1 MLMNKPGK
9 RGVARAIAA
18 TRYSLQGLRA
28 AWHHEE
34 AFRLEALLVAVAIP
48 LAFWIGDGLTHQ
60 LLLVLSCG
68 QVLIAELV
76 NSAIEAVVDRI
87 SFEQHPLAG
96 RAKDIGSAAV
106 FVSLGIFGIVWGLS
120 VWEWWLR

>member
-9 RGVARAIAA
+9 RGLPRAIAA

-28 AWHHEE
+28 AWHNEE
-34 AFRLEALLVAVAIP
+34 AFRLEAVLVSICMP
-48 LAFWIGDGLTHQ
+48 LAFWIGDGVTHQ

-87 SFEQHPLAG
+87 SFDHHPLAG

-106 FVSLGIFGIVWGLS
+106 FVSLCIFGVVWGVS
-120 VWEWWLR
+120 IWDWWH